1 MTHRSVQGQSAG
13 HDPQGAG
20 HDQLVRTGAGCG
32 PRPTGQYRGRV
43 RAILNMTHRSVQGQG
58 MGHP

>member
-32 PRPTGQYRGRV
+32 PLPTGQYRGRV
-43 RAILNMTHRSVQGQG
+43 RAILNMIRRGRVQ
-58 MGHP
+58 